1 VKRQSLG
8 HRAFHLA
15 LSVLGGLLVLFV
27 LLPLGGIL
35 LTLSPRQFWLA
46 LVDPEVGRA
55 VGLTVLGAAIATAL
69 ALPTGVPLAYLL
81 ARRRF
86 AGKKL
91 VEALIDL
98 PIVLPHTAAGVALL
112 LVWGRR
118 GLVGRWLAP
127 LGMVLTDNLG
137 GIVVGMLFVSLP
149 FLVQMSRE
157 AFALIDQEL
166 ERVALIDGATPWQAF
181 WLVSLPLAWR
191 GVFGGALAMWARG
204 MSEFGAVVILAYHPK
219 IAPVLVYERFQG
231 FGLDAAQPVAVLII
245 LAALV
250 TFGLLRLIARGQ
262 DQADGRRYR

>member
-1 VKRQSLG
+1 VKRRSPG
-8 HRAFHLA
+8 RRAFDWT

-35 LTLSPRQFWLA
+35 LTLNPRQFWWA
-46 LVDPEVGRA
+46 LVDAEVLRSI
-55 VGLTVLGAAIATAL
+55 GLTVLAAAIATAL
-69 ALPTGVPLAYLL
+69 ALLTGVPLAYLL

-86 AGKKL
+86 AGKRL
-91 VEALIDL
+91 IEALIDL
-98 PIVLPHTAAGVALL
+98 PIVLPHTAAGIALL

-127 LGMVLTDNLG
+127 LGMILTDHLG

-149 FLVQMSRE
+149 FLVNMSRE
-157 AFALIDQEL
+157 AFALIDREL

-191 GVFGGALAMWARG
+191 GVFGGALTMWARG

-231 FGLDAAQPVAVLII
+231 FGLDAAQPVAVLTI
-245 LAALV
+245 LAALAV
-250 TFGLLRLIARGQ
+250 FGLLRLVLQKQERV
-262 DQADGRRYR
+262 D

>member
-1 VKRQSLG
+1 MV
-8 HRAFHLA
+8 

-27 LLPLGGIL
+27 LVPLAGIL
-35 LTLSPRQFWLA
+35 LTLSPHQFWLA
-46 LVDPEVGRA
+46 LVDPDVLRS
-55 VGLTVLGAAIATAL
+55 VGLTVLAAAIATLL
-69 ALPTGVPLAYLL
+69 ALLTGIPLAYLL
-81 ARRRF
+81 ARRHF
-86 AGKKL
+86 AGKRL

-98 PIVLPHTAAGVALL
+98 PIVLPHTAAGIALL
-112 LVWGRR
+112 MVWGRR

-127 LGMVLTDNLG
+127 LGIVFTDNLG

-149 FLVQMSRE
+149 FLVDMSRT
-157 AFALIDQEL
+157 AFALIDPEL

-191 GVFGGALAMWARG
+191 GVFGGALTMWARG

-245 LAALV
+245 LAALIA
-250 TFGLLRLIARGQ
+250 FGLLRLVLQKQAR
-262 DQADGRRYR
+262 AD